1 MDKVIE
7 EAKKLREGIDNL
19 PEVQEYYR
27 LKKLI
32 EDDKE
37 LSQMRKEIARLK
49 SLGKEEERNNLIKV
63 YENNPLVNNFYI
75 AKQEVQSI
83 LVTIKNI
90 ID

>member
-7 EAKKLREGIDNL
+7 EAKKLREDIDNL

-32 EDDKE
+32 EEDKE

-83 LVTIKNI
+83 LVTLKNI

>member
-7 EAKKLREGIDNL
+7 EAKKLREDIDNL
-19 PEVQEYYR
+19 SEVKEYYR

>member
-32 EDDKE
+32 EEDKE

>member
-7 EAKKLREGIDNL
+7 EAKKLREDIDNL

-32 EDDKE
+32 EKDKE

-83 LVTIKNI
+83 LVTLKNI

>member
-7 EAKKLREGIDNL
+7 EAKKLREDIDNL

-32 EDDKE
+32 EEDKE

-83 LVTIKNI
+83 LVTVKNI